1 MQLTVHDVRS
11 PSDDTSTLNPT
22 PQLISDDTDD
32 YLVLRLPLPPIS
44 PSDHTST
51 LNPTPELI
59 SDDTDD
65 DYPVLRLPLP
75 PICPLTHS
83 VALTRRHTMGFR
95 SLTHSLTLSLM
106 GVSAALDRSLDC
118 ACTWTYACMH
128 RRCAEHKP

>member
-95 SLTHSLTLSLM
+95 SLTHSLTHSLSHGCLS
-106 GVSAALDRSLDC
+106 SARSITRLRMHMDIRLHAQALR
-118 ACTWTYACMH
+118 
-128 RRCAEHKP
+128 